1 VLQQGP
7 RSFFSEIISSINDI
21 KFSPCGRYLLSR
33 DYMTLKLWD
42 INQDAAPLACYPV
55 HESLRGKVRSGG
67 WAATDGVWGVV
78 LVDVSLRGQAGVARL
93 AGCWLQPAGHAWCP
107 DPQRF
112 HCMFDK
118 AIVATLFFIPH
129 PTFTPHPSPAAVR
142 PVRERLHL

>member
-55 HESLRGKVRSGG
+55 HESLRGKVRGQRRAAAGGLVVGLLGGTQRGVGKG
-67 WAATDGVWGVV
+67 WAAGW
-78 LVDVSLRGQAGVARL
+78 LRGWAADCNQLGVPGAL
-93 AGCWLQPAGHAWCP
+93 TLHASC
-107 DPQRF
+107 
-112 HCMFDK
+112 CICGK
-118 AIVATLFFIPH
+118 
-129 PTFTPHPSPAAVR
+129 PSP
-142 PVRERLHL
+142 